1 MLTDPA
7 KREPLPVVMPLRRV
21 NAQYVSTGFEQCR
34 DPLLIVAGV
43 DSRTN
48 NIAFVIVQQFIGVL
62 LMALIVLAED
72 KTAQTPVLRENGER
86 VELMLPDNV
95 VGFFERRALTCPDEF
110 SRSVLSGWRFESLCT
125 KPAL

>member
-1 MLTDPA
+1 
-7 KREPLPVVMPLRRV
+7 MPLRRV

-72 KTAQTPVLRENGER
+72 KTAQTPILRENGER
-86 VELMLPDNV
+86 VELMLPS
-95 VGFFERRALTCPDEF
+95 GRIRHSACSMTRLC
-110 SRSVLSGWRFESLCT
+110 SVSGVSPGSIQTAF
-125 KPAL
+125 

>member
-1 MLTDPA
+1 MLADPA
-7 KREPLPVVMPLRRV
+7 KGESLPVVMPFRRV

-72 KTAQTPVLRENGER
+72 KTTQTAVMMGREFSLLSQMMSLASER
-86 VELMLPDNV
+86 VVPSLAQISFSKGVMNAETGV
-95 VGFFERRALTCPDEF
+95 
-110 SRSVLSGWRFESLCT
+110 SRSIRLTR
-125 KPAL
+125 